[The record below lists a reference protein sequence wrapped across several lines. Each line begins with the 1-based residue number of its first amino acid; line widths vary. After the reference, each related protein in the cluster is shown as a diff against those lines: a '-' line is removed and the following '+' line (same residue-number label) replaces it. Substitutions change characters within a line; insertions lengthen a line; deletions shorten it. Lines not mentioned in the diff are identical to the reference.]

1 MSTEKVPAI
10 IVDLDGT
17 LTDPSHRQ
25 HHIEKH
31 PKNWDAF
38 FDGIQGDPPNQWCVQ
53 LIRGMRS
60 IGFRILFVTG
70 RDVTHKDETLLWLNR
85 HNYFLEMT
93 DIHLFMRAKDDK
105 RPDNIVKSEIY
116 TRSIEQRFNV
126 LYALE
131 DRKRVADMW
140 REIGITCL
148 HCAEGNF

>member
-1 MSTEKVPAI
+1 M
-10 IVDLDGT
+10 
-17 LTDPSHRQ
+17 
-25 HHIEKH
+25 
-31 PKNWDAF
+31 
-38 FDGIQGDPPNQWCVQ
+38 
-53 LIRGMRS
+53 IRGMRS

-148 HCAEGNF
+148 PCAEGNF